1 MKALFCLC
9 LLALLAYGA
18 YRVFTPAKA
27 APDEFADVPAKPGET
42 RYPKPFWGR
51 YVSDR
56 TANLDSIR
64 NCVTLTPK
72 GRKDFS
78 EFIETKWKAIRVTP
92 HSFELESEA
101 YRDVATFTLV
111 SANDKVLI
119 IEAVKANAQR
129 TVRNMA
135 RETVTL
141 EPRGLRIEF
150 DFALGLHLHYI
161 RVR

>member
-1 MKALFCLC
+1 MKAFICLC
-9 LLALLAYGA
+9 LLVLLGYGA
-18 YRVFTPAKA
+18 YRVYTPAKA
-27 APDEFADVPAKPGET
+27 DPDAFDDVPAKPGET

-56 TANLDSIR
+56 EANLDSIR
-64 NCVTLTPK
+64 NCVTLTSK
-72 GRKDFS
+72 ERKDFS
-78 EFIETKWKAIRVTP
+78 EFVQTKWKNIRVTP
-92 HSFELESEA
+92 NSFELESEA

-111 SANDKVLI
+111 SANNKVLI
-119 IEAVKANAQR
+119 IEAVKASAER

-141 EPRGLRIEF
+141 EPRGLWIEL
-150 DFALGLHLHYI
+150 DFALGLRLHYI